1 MRHNHL
7 DMLPYAAFKP
17 LGKMLTLFG
26 KSDPPPPPD
35 YSGVAAA
42 NEKSAQLAADSAAAD
57 LKFRTQVY
65 NEGKP
70 RTDALYDMANQIAR
84 KQSDAMDVSAKVS
97 ADNTNYYNNSFKPI
111 EGQTVMNSMGGQNMS
126 AEDASMMSRI
136 MNGTSGLSGAQITD
150 AMNRINNNSGNNA
163 ANQASQAAQAQS
175 NSAFTQQSQSLARM
189 GLDPSRLAS
198 AAAGLAQNQTL
209 ANTGAANNARNSAFA
224 QQNAAQTGVAN
235 FGRNMPNTAGVALAQ
250 GVNAGSAAV
259 GSQSAAA
266 NAGLS
271 NAQFMS
277 GAYGTGINA
286 ANTGV
291 NAALGMGNIMGNDY
305 QARVQAA
312 SQQGGA
318 LGGMFGLAGSLGSAA
333 IMSSDRSLKE
343 NIKKVGVLD
352 SGLPLY
358 TYTYKLGY
366 DLPEGAQFGVMADEA
381 ELLFPDAVTIAS
393 NGFKQVDYARVV

>member
-57 LKFRTQVY
+57 LKFRTKVY
-65 NEGKP
+65 DEGKP
-70 RTDALYDMANQIAR
+70 RTDALYDMANEVAK
-84 KQSDAMDVSAKVS
+84 KQSDAMDTSAKVS
-97 ADNTNYYNNSFKPI
+97 ADNTNYYNNTFKPV

-136 MNGTSGLSGAQITD
+136 MNGTSGLSGGQITE

-163 ANQASQAAQAQS
+163 ANQASQSAQAQS
-175 NSAFTQQSQSLARM
+175 NSAFTQQAQNLARM

-209 ANTGAANNARNSAFA
+209 ANTGAANTARNSAFS

-259 GSQSAAA
+259 GSQTAAA
-266 NAGLS
+266 NANMP

-291 NAALGMGNIMGNDY
+291 NSALGMGNIMGNNY
-305 QARVQAA
+305 NAQLQASA
-312 SQQGGA
+312 QQGGA
-318 LGGMFGLAGSLGSAA
+318 LGGLFGMAGSLGSAA
-333 IMSSDRSLKE
+333 IMASDRALKE
-343 NIKKVGVLD
+343 NIKKVGMLD
-352 SGLPLY
+352 NGLPLY
-358 TYTYKLGY
+358 TYTYKQGY
-366 DLPEGAQFGVMADEA
+366 ELPEGTQFGVMADEA
-381 ELLFPDAVTIAS
+381 EVLFPEAVTIAS
-393 NGFKQVDYARVV
+393 NGFKQVNYARVV